1 MEYRF
6 TIIDGSTETVI
17 DEPIGWDTI
26 EFKLIRD
33 MNYHGIFTEFST
45 DLKFI
50 GSGLSIIS
58 NKFNTYGVEG
68 LLTLKIEESCDYI
81 KQFSEVGL
89 YRINLAGYRELADD
103 FCYCVVNLE
112 SINLSM
118 LLKNNEDKVV
128 NISESVTVEE
138 TTLPS
143 LSENTMQMHSKA
155 IVLTGVFDNLD
166 LTSPTISGFTTIGN
180 PFLCGLELP
189 IYVSV
194 NDLSVSGTTGVFNT
208 ISTNA
213 IIKNSFGSLITEIG
227 NTLVAPYNSTYKF
240 KGNLGGI
247 FRTDFA
253 GSYNLVNAGI
263 IYSINDGTGTTI
275 IPISIGS
282 GVISG
287 NNIFPFNQ
295 DFDFDLVLNDG
306 DVVKVFFS
314 SQFSVLVAPPVN
326 VNVYLTLS
334 NVDYVI
340 SSETVAD
347 SSTAK
352 TYLIHE
358 AMERVTQVV
367 TDKVNVFESDY
378 FGRKDLGYTSNGCG
392 SFTALTNGFNIRDF
406 DKPVNLTLKDTFN
419 SLSAIHALGLGIVDN
434 KIRVED
440 LDYFYDITTELAS
453 FTYVKPLSKE
463 VNESLIYNTLTI
475 GFDKYGTEEGTDKNN
490 TLDGFATQHTYNLP
504 ITTVKNELKKVSTF
518 IADHYAI
525 EFTRRQKYLTTS
537 TNSWKFDEDNF
548 IICTKRTEVDGVAT
562 ELNLPEK
569 NENFTVIN
577 NCLSPETGYNLRLT
591 PTRMLLK
598 WNAYFA
604 GAYSKIAGTSAK
616 FGSGISNY
624 LYESQLEGLC
634 KERYNN
640 FLLIENQNLA
650 FDDIKNESN
659 QVLFE
664 PVIIRFK
671 APLKRSLYNTIALNP
686 SGVINVGYSSTLT
699 EKGFIKTITYKPNE
713 GIGEFE
719 LLKAYVS
726 NTECDMIYVETP
738 YVECEYVE

>member
-50 GSGLSIIS
+50 GTGLSIIS

-81 KQFSEVGL
+81 QDFSEVGL
-89 YRINLAGYRELADD
+89 YRINLAGYREFADD

-128 NISESVTVEE
+128 NLSESVTVEE
-138 TTLPS
+138 TELPA
-143 LSENTMQMHSKA
+143 LTENTMQMHSKA
-155 IVLTGVFDNLD
+155 IVLTSVFDTLS
-166 LTSPTISGFTTIGN
+166 LSVPTNSTVPTPLSSQTF
-180 PFLCGLELP
+180 FLGLP
-189 IYVSV
+189 VYVKS
-194 NDLSVSGTTGVFNT
+194 NDLSISGSTGG
-208 ISTNA
+208 
-213 IIKNSFGSLITEIG
+213 FGQIMVTPVTDIADV
-227 NTLVAPYNSTYKF
+227 NNFFVAPYTGTYDLVFNAKGFWSDYSLLARTYNIGFTYKKNSDANAF
-240 KGNLGGI
+240 LYDLGSKSASGGGTV
-247 FRTDFA
+247 TDNFDIENITLTL
-253 GSYNLVNAGI
+253 SLNE
-263 IYSINDGTGTTI
+263 NDT
-275 IPISIGS
+275 
-282 GVISG
+282 
-287 NNIFPFNQ
+287 
-295 DFDFDLVLNDG
+295 
-306 DVVKVFFS
+306 VKVFFTIANYEGS
-314 SQFSVLVAPPVN
+314 STPSVFNSTFALN
-326 VNVYLTLS
+326 F
-334 NVDYVI
+334 
-340 SSETVAD
+340 ETANIYFKSQTETD

-358 AMERVTQVV
+358 AFERVTQVV

-378 FGRKDLGYTSNGCG
+378 FGRKDLGYDANGCG
-392 SFTALTNGFNIRDF
+392 SFTAITNGFNIRDF

-440 LDYFYDITTELAS
+440 LDYFYDITTDLAS

-490 TLDGFATQHTYNLP
+490 TLDGFATQHVYNLP

-525 EFTRRQKYLTTS
+525 EFTRRQQYLTTS

-562 ELNLPEK
+562 ELNYPEK
-569 NENFTVIN
+569 DENFTVIN

-640 FLLIENQNLA
+640 QLLIENQNLA
-650 FDDIKNESN
+650 FDDSKNESN

>member
-50 GSGLSIIS
+50 GTGLSIIS

-81 KQFSEVGL
+81 QEFSEVGL
-89 YRINLAGYRELADD
+89 YRINLAGYRESFDD
-103 FCYCVVNLE
+103 FCSCVVNLE

-128 NISESVTVEE
+128 NLSESVTVEE
-138 TTLPS
+138 TTLPA
-143 LSENTMQMHSKA
+143 LTENTMHMHSKA
-155 IVLTGVFDNLD
+155 IVLTDEW
-166 LTSPTISGFTTIGN
+166 SQIQESGFSGLLNNTNNYAFIPLTLLINDSGNGFNVGFNTSVYSSLSSIDKFYNTNSTSGDFVLNILFSFSFNITVTSGGALTTRKVY
-180 PFLCGLELP
+180 LC
-189 IYVSV
+189 YSV
-194 NDLSVSGTTGVFNT
+194 NSTEYTLQELFDMNGNGAFIYLFTDIFFNENLILNTNDELKLYLKIVTTG
-208 ISTNA
+208 
-213 IIKNSFGSLITEIG
+213 
-227 NTLVAPYNSTYKF
+227 
-240 KGNLGGI
+240 GG
-247 FRTDFA
+247 A
-253 GSYNLVNAGI
+253 
-263 IYSINDGTGTTI
+263 
-275 IPISIGS
+275 S
-282 GVISG
+282 GVI
-287 NNIFPFNQ
+287 NADFNIT
-295 DFDFDLVLNDG
+295 
-306 DVVKVFFS
+306 KS
-314 SQFSVLVAPPVN
+314 EVN
-326 VNVYLTLS
+326 LTS
-334 NVDYVI
+334 N
-340 SSETVAD
+340 TTTD

-367 TDKVNVFESDY
+367 TDKINVFESDY
-378 FGRKDLGYTSNGCG
+378 FGRKDLGYDANGCG
-392 SFTALTNGFNIRDF
+392 SFTAITNGFNIRDF

-440 LDYFYDITTELAS
+440 LDYFYDITTDLAS

-490 TLDGFATQHTYNLP
+490 TLDGFATQHVYNLP

-525 EFTRRQKYLTTS
+525 EFTRRQQYFTTS

-569 NENFTVIN
+569 DENFTVIN

-591 PTRMLLK
+591 PARMLLK

-640 FLLIENQNLA
+640 ALLIENQNLA
-650 FDDIKNESN
+650 FDDSKNESN

-671 APLKRSLYNTIALNP
+671 APLKRSLYNTITLNP

>member
-6 TIIDGSTETVI
+6 TIIDGSTETLI

-50 GSGLSIIS
+50 GTGLSIIS

-81 KQFSEVGL
+81 EEFSEVGL

-118 LLKNNEDKVV
+118 LLKNNEDKVI
-128 NISESVTVEE
+128 NLSESVTVEE
-138 TTLPS
+138 TELPA
-143 LSENTMQMHSKA
+143 LTENTMQMHSKA
-155 IVLTGVFDNLD
+155 IVLTDEWSQVQESGFSGTLNNTNNYLFIP
-166 LTSPTISGFTTIGN
+166 LTLLINDSGNGYNVGFNTSVYSSLFSIDKFYNTNFTSGDFVLNILFSFSFNATITSSSGSPTRKM
-180 PFLCGLELP
+180 FLC
-189 IYVSV
+189 
-194 NDLSVSGTTGVFNT
+194 
-208 ISTNA
+208 
-213 IIKNSFGSLITEIG
+213 
-227 NTLVAPYNSTYKF
+227 
-240 KGNLGGI
+240 
-247 FRTDFA
+247 
-253 GSYNLVNAGI
+253 
-263 IYSINDGTGTTI
+263 YSINSTEYTLQDLFNMDSNGTFNYSFTD
-275 IPISIGS
+275 IS
-282 GVISG
+282 
-287 NNIFPFNQ
+287 FNEN
-295 DFDFDLVLNDG
+295 LVLNTSDELKLYLKIVTTSG
-306 DVVKVFFS
+306 PANGVVTSDFNITKS
-314 SQFSVLVAPPVN
+314 EVN
-326 VNVYLTLS
+326 LTS
-334 NVDYVI
+334 N
-340 SSETVAD
+340 TTTD

-358 AMERVTQVV
+358 AFERVTQVV

-378 FGRKDLGYTSNGCG
+378 FGRKDLGYDANGCG
-392 SFTALTNGFNIRDF
+392 SFTAITNGFNIRDF

-440 LDYFYDITTELAS
+440 LDYFYDITTDLAS

-490 TLDGFATQHTYNLP
+490 TLDGFATQHVYNLP

-525 EFTRRQKYLTTS
+525 EFTRRQQYLTTS

-562 ELNLPEK
+562 ELNYPEK
-569 NENFTVIN
+569 DENFTVIN

-640 FLLIENQNLA
+640 QLLIENQNLA
-650 FDDIKNESN
+650 FDDSKNESN

-719 LLKAYVS
+719 LLKAYIS